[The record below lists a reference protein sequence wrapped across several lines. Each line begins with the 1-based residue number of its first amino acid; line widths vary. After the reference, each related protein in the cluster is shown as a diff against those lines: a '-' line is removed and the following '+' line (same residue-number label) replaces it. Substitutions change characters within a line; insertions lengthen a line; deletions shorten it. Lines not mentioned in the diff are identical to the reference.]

1 LRDNF
6 AVETPIKKGKTK
18 LTRHDAERLFEGLPD
33 GNVRVSSRP
42 ENPFEAG
49 AFDAVERA
57 DDETKLWKDNLITLP
72 VAIELPAGYESVS
85 RMREAIARA
94 WRVKWV
100 REGKDEVVAEFP
112 EGWTAVRP
120 ESGPIEL
127 RDPSGVLRAL
137 YGWAKNAELR
147 ILPRYLV
154 EPPANSSNGLG
165 SLLVRDRGNG
175 QILERSSTW
184 SAQTGTNHPDW
195 TKLSAW
201 LNLRYPQNH
210 DPLRYWEDCEENVQ
224 N

>member
-1 LRDNF
+1 M
-6 AVETPIKKGKTK
+6 KKGKTK

-33 GNVRVSSRP
+33 GQAKVSSRP

-49 AFDAVERA
+49 VFDVVKRV

-72 VAIELPAGYESVS
+72 MSIVLPAGYESVS
-85 RMREAIARA
+85 RMREAMARA

-100 REGKDEVVAEFP
+100 REGNNEVVAEFP

-127 RDPSGVLRAL
+127 RDPSGVVRAL
-137 YGWAKNAELR
+137 YGWAKDAELR
-147 ILPRYLV
+147 ILPRYFV
-154 EPPANSSNGLG
+154 ESQANSTSGLG

-184 SAQTGTNHPDW
+184 SARTGTSHPDW
-195 TKLSAW
+195 TRLSAW
-201 LNLRYPQNH
+201 LSLRYPQH
-210 DPLRYWEDCEENVQ
+210 DDPLRYWEDCEKNIQ
-224 N
+224 D